1 MTKGI
6 REHLDNR
13 KNKTM
18 SFAAFPEENQ
28 SAAEGL
34 LLPADFVFLKI
45 CIDFF
50 HLRDSKMLLKMNGRS
65 DLNLMSGG

>member
-6 REHLDNR
+6 REHVDNR
-13 KNKTM
+13 NNKTT
-18 SFAAFPEENQ
+18 SFAAFPEGNQ
-28 SAAEGL
+28 SVAEGL

-50 HLRDSKMLLKMNGRS
+50 HLRDSNVIKNEWQV
-65 DLNLMSGG
+65 

>member
-6 REHLDNR
+6 QEYLDNR
-13 KNKTM
+13 NNKTA

-28 SAAEGL
+28 SIAEGL
-34 LLPADFVFLKI
+34 LLPADFVFLKM

-50 HLRDSKMLLKMNGRS
+50 HLRDS
-65 DLNLMSGG
+65 

>member
-6 REHLDNR
+6 QEHLDKRN
-13 KNKTM
+13 NKTT

-28 SAAEGL
+28 SIAEGL
-34 LLPADFVFLKI
+34 LLPADLVFLKM

-50 HLRDSKMLLKMNGRS
+50 HLRDS
-65 DLNLMSGG
+65 